1 MSDLV
6 PVDVLWFTNSKGTVG
21 IVKIKDQHNGIQY
34 RISAVDGF
42 MEKMD
47 VLQVIAWG
55 ARFPDNAGQALF
67 GEDHGPGTETD

>member
-1 MSDLV
+1 MTEHQPLDWT
-6 PVDVLWFTNSKGTVG
+6 WFTNGKGTVG
-21 IVKIKDQHNGIQY
+21 IVKMKTQYDGIEY

-55 ARFPDNAGQALF
+55 AKFPKAAGIALF
-67 GEDHGPGTETD
+67 GEEKDE